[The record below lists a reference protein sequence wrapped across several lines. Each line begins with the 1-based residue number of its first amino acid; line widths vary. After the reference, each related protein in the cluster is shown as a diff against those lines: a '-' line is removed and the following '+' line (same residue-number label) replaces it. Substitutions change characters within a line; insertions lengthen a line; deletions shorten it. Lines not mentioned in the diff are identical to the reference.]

1 MIHHPPT
8 RSGASYGRGL
18 RDARS
23 FEKVIAKHGAD
34 LVLHGHN
41 HRQSVVKIKGPE
53 GEVPV
58 VGVASAS
65 AVPGSPN
72 HRAAY
77 HLYRIERENGRAAIM
92 MQVRGLLP
100 SGAIGD
106 VGTERLV

>member
-8 RSGASYGRGL
+8 RTGASYGRGL
-18 RDARS
+18 RDARR
-23 FEKVIAKHGAD
+23 FERTIARHGAD

-41 HRQSVVKIKGPE
+41 HRQSVVMIKGPE
-53 GEVPV
+53 GDVPV

-77 HLYRIERENGRAAIM
+77 HLYRIERDKGRTVIS

-106 VGTERLV
+106 VATERLG